1 MAKKLN
7 KRLIFCFDGTFNKLT
22 VDEPT
27 NVARMAQMV
36 RPIARDG
43 MPQLVYY
50 DEGIGT
56 GVGGLKRLAQ
66 GAFGWGMLPILRD
79 AYRFLIFNYEP
90 GDQIYAFGFS
100 RGAFTA
106 RSFLGFIRHAGIL
119 DVVSASRI
127 DKAIEIYRN
136 APAGKTGLE
145 SGAALRFRAKY
156 CADVCVSEI
165 DRKFRSRVKQGV
177 DWSTVPLLD
186 IRYLGVWDTVGALGW
201 PEALPLSG
209 WFNRKYRFHDAILT
223 SKIAAARHAVA
234 LDEELIFF
242 PVTLFGRGKT
252 SQLNTAFEQNA
263 SAPVADWERPYMEK
277 WFPGIHGSVGGGGPR
292 KGLPDAAL
300 FWVLTGARR
309 AGLDVR
315 TKLGART
322 FDIEPDGLDYLR
334 NTQPKQGFFASLS
347 RAVVADLKMAFL
359 YPRLGP
365 ESVEDLSL
373 AACQRMAASR
383 DQLKA
388 EDQTIP
394 VERGVVPW
402 LVRAY
407 KKWRASRA
415 GGSVGH
421 TRAYIPRALKHVP
434 DFVDQWE
441 YADAIE
447 TKSGYSIEKG
457 KTLLDIA
464 EIDLG
469 DRKRYME
476 IFDAN
481 RDQLDDP
488 HYYPAG
494 IVVRSAAN

>member
-1 MAKKLN
+1 MKQKPN
-7 KRLIFCFDGTFNKLT
+7 KRLIFCFDGTFNKLA

-36 RPIARDG
+36 RPVARDG
-43 MPQLVYY
+43 VPQVVYY

-56 GVGGLKRLAQ
+56 GVGGLRKLAQ

-90 GDQIYAFGFS
+90 GDHIYAFGFS

-127 DKAIEIYRN
+127 DKALEIYRK

-145 SGAALRFRAKY
+145 SGEALRFRAKY
-156 CADVCVSEI
+156 CANICVSEV
-165 DRKFRSRVKQGV
+165 DREFRSRIRKDV
-177 DWSTVPLLD
+177 DWAGVPLLD

-201 PEALPLSG
+201 PETLPLSG

-223 SKIAAARHAVA
+223 SKIGAARHAVA
-234 LDEELIFF
+234 LDEELQFF
-242 PVTLFGRGKT
+242 PVTLFGREKT
-252 SQLNTAFEQNA
+252 RQLNSLFEQKKGEA
-263 SAPVADWERPYMEK
+263 VPDWQRPYMEK
-277 WFPGIHGSVGGGGPR
+277 WFPGIHGSVGGGGAR

-315 TKLGART
+315 TDLGART
-322 FDIEPDGLDYLR
+322 FDIEPNGLGYLL
-334 NTQPKQGFFASLS
+334 NTPPKTGILASIVQT
-347 RAVVADLKMAFL
+347 VVADVKLPFL
-359 YPRLGP
+359 DPRSGP
-365 ESVEDLSL
+365 ETIDDLSL
-373 AACQRMAASR
+373 AACQRMVATR
-383 DQLKA
+383 DGLMD
-388 EDQTIP
+388 EDRKVP
-394 VERGVVPW
+394 VEPGLVPW
-402 LVRAY
+402 LVRMY
-407 KKWRASRA
+407 RKWRAARD
-415 GGSVGH
+415 GGQASGS
-421 TRAYIPRALKHVP
+421 RAYIPRALKHRP
-434 DFVDQWE
+434 DFIDQWQ
-441 YADAIE
+441 YADRVE
-447 TKSGYSIEKG
+447 TKSGYVIEKG
-457 KTLLDIA
+457 KTLLDVA
-464 EIDLG
+464 ELTLG
-469 DRKRYME
+469 DRSRYME

-494 IVVRSAAN
+494 IVVRSAAD